1 MLSLLLLFAAQ
12 TPTNVQIYSPAVDAL
27 IADRAKLA
35 PGELIRRLEVLADE
49 GDLSAAEVLGEFAQH
64 GGLGVTVNPTTAC
77 DWYARAAGERA
88 DSTHNLALCF
98 ETGSG
103 RPHDPARARSRY
115 AVAAAQGWIQAKCAL
130 GTMLVR
136 GLGGPVDAPRG
147 VALCR
152 EAAEAGNAHAQ
163 TDYGIF
169 LLEGKIVPKDAVAA
183 RRWLTAAAEQKQ
195 ANAAF
200 LVAQIHWYGD
210 GTPFDRAAAE
220 RWWRVAYDGG
230 RKDAAIHVAQAIYKE
245 ISPDGNVVNRA
256 RIPEWMEWL
265 RIAAAEDP
273 DPTRRAKWQEIVKSL
288 EKGD

>member
-103 RPHDPARARSRY
+103 RPHDPARARSLY
-115 AVAAAQGWIQAKCAL
+115 AVAAAKGWIQAKCAL

>member
-35 PGELIRRLEVLADE
+35 PEELIRRLEVLADE

-64 GGLGVTVNPTTAC
+64 GGFGVTVNPTTAC

-103 RPHDPARARSRY
+103 RPHDPARARSLY
-115 AVAAAQGWIQAKCAL
+115 AVAAAKGWIQAKCAL

-256 RIPEWMEWL
+256 RIPEWIEWL

-273 DPTRRAKWQEIVKSL
+273 DPARRAKWQEIVKSL